1 MRLRILP
8 CLTALILL
16 VAPAAAN
23 AAFEHVV
30 APGESLTS
38 VAAADGLSVA
48 QLAAANG
55 VSPDA
60 LLVAGTMLAIPP
72 QTSSPAT
79 ESATSTTGDGDA
91 DSDDPGTATS
101 TTTAGSTSVLR
112 SSAPAGGGSYVVQL
126 GDTLSAIAARA
137 GLSLESLAAANGL
150 DPKSTLLA
158 GSVLSLS
165 GASSPA
171 SAGSQPASTAAPSQ
185 SASTGGGQYV
195 VQPGDTLSA
204 IAARAGVSVEALA
217 ADTGL
222 SLSAPLLA
230 GTVLSLSGA
239 PSTVTDVSQP
249 VSTSTAGATG
259 GPYPT
264 PQTVSA
270 SDIGSIA
277 DANGVSPSLAA
288 AIGWQESGF
297 NNDLVSSTGAVGV
310 MQIEPGTW
318 SWIGQNLAGSAPL
331 SPYSASDNVRGGVLL
346 LHSLMSATGGDP
358 ALAAAGYYQG
368 LQSIQQHGLY
378 SDTQQYVNDVLAL
391 RGQFGGP

>member
-8 CLTALILL
+8 CLAALTLL
-16 VAPAAAN
+16 AFPAAAD

-30 APGESLTS
+30 VPGESLSS

-55 VSPDA
+55 VSADKQ
-60 LLVAGTMLAIPP
+60 LVAGSVLAIPP
-72 QTSSPAT
+72 QTGSPAT
-79 ESATSTTGDGDA
+79 QSARSPTGDGDGNGD
-91 DSDDPGTATS
+91 DSPSTVGQTPTTAASS
-101 TTTAGSTSVLR
+101 TVAGSTS
-112 SSAPAGGGSYVVQL
+112 SGAPGGSYVVQL

-137 GLSLESLAAANGL
+137 GVSVDALAADNGIAP
-150 DPKSTLLA
+150 DGAMLA
-158 GSVLSLS
+158 GSVLSM
-165 GASSPA
+165 
-171 SAGSQPASTAAPSQ
+171 
-185 SASTGGGQYV
+185 
-195 VQPGDTLSA
+195 
-204 IAARAGVSVEALA
+204 
-217 ADTGL
+217 
-222 SLSAPLLA
+222 
-230 GTVLSLSGA
+230 SGA
-239 PSTVTDVSQP
+239 PSPVSTISQP
-249 VSTSTAGATG
+249 VSTGASGATS

-277 DANGVSPSLAA
+277 AANGVSSSLAA

-318 SWIGQNLAGSAPL
+318 TWIGQNLAGSAPL
-331 SPYSASDNVRGGVLL
+331 APASASDNVRGGVLL

-368 LQSIQQHGLY
+368 LQSVQQHGMY
-378 SDTQQYVNDVLAL
+378 SDTQQYVNNVLAL
-391 RGQFGGP
+391 RSQFGGP